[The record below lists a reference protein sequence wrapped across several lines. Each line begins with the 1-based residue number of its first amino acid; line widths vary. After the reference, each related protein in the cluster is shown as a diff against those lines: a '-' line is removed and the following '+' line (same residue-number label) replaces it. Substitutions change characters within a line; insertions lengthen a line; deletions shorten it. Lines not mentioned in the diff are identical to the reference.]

1 MSFGRKILIT
11 WLLSLAVFP
20 MTSRSYG
27 QESRSSTLENQIV
40 RLHVSKKDIDESAPW
55 QFEDIVQQTHLG
67 VVLPGGLI
75 LTTAYAV
82 ANASLLEMQ
91 RFGSSQKYPLDIH
104 FVDYEIN
111 LATLRPKEPVPGL
124 LPIAM
129 GGELKLDDTVD
140 IYRARDTDQLI
151 KIQANLQDVGV
162 FNGVTST
169 YSALAYQF
177 KTSQTGL
184 GWSEPVFQH
193 GKFVALCTGQD
204 VQYVHAIPSVFAA
217 HMLKDSLDERYR
229 GFPTAGVVLTPLVS
243 PDMRRHLGVAS
254 PGRGVRVAEIY
265 PDSPFIDSLKV
276 NDVIVEI
283 DQIPISDKGY
293 FNHPK
298 WGKVYLKY
306 LLNLHFGG
314 DTLRLKVLRGGLP
327 FEVSGKL
334 NRYDSNRAPVIAY
347 RFGQNIP
354 HVIFGGLIFQEFS
367 IDFLRQWGKEW
378 REIAPIHLL
387 YTLEYENR
395 PRSQANE
402 RLIFL
407 SRVLA
412 DPMNRGYGEI
422 ARTFV
427 EKVNG
432 QEVRSMQDLRTALGR
447 PITVRGKRY
456 AQIQLTRG
464 AGEIILAYDD
474 LADAHKRMAKTYEI
488 PSPDSFFSLAAP

>member
-1 MSFGRKILIT
+1 MSLGRRVVIAMILGFVS
-11 WLLSLAVFP
+11 LSLARP
-20 MTSRSYG
+20 ALAEENRSG
-27 QESRSSTLENQIV
+27 ALENQIV

-55 QFEDIVQQTHLG
+55 QFEDVIQQIHLG

-82 ANASLLEMQ
+82 ANSSHLEMQ
-91 RFGSSQKYPLDIH
+91 RFGSSQKYDLEIH

-111 LATLRPKEPVPGL
+111 LATLRLKEPVAGL
-124 LPIAM
+124 VPVSI
-129 GGELKLDDTVD
+129 GGELRLDDTVD
-140 IYRARDTDQLI
+140 IYRARDADQLI
-151 KIQANLQDVGV
+151 KIQASLQDVGV
-162 FNGVTST
+162 FNAVTST

-193 GKFVALCTGQD
+193 GKFVALSSGQD
-204 VQYVHAIPSVFAA
+204 LQYVHGIPASFVE
-217 HMLKDSLDERYR
+217 HMLKDSLDEKYR
-229 GFPTAGVVLTPLVS
+229 GFPTAGIQLTPLVS
-243 PDMRRHLGVAS
+243 PDLRRHLGIANA
-254 PGRGVRVAEIY
+254 GRGVRVADVY
-265 PDSPFIDSLKV
+265 PDSPFADSLKV

-283 DQIPISDKGY
+283 DQTPISDQGY

-306 LLNLHFGG
+306 LLNQHFGG

-327 FEVSGKL
+327 FEVTGKL
-334 NRYDSNRAPVIAY
+334 HRYDSNRAPVIAY
-347 RFGQNIP
+347 RYGKDIP

-367 IDFLRQWGKEW
+367 IDFLRQWGKDW
-378 REIAPIHLL
+378 RDIAPIHLL

-395 PRSQANE
+395 PRARADE

-422 ARTFV
+422 SRTFV
-427 EKVNG
+427 DKVNG
-432 QEVRSMQDLRTALGR
+432 REVRSMQDLKTALAS
-447 PITVRGKRY
+447 PITVRSKKY

-474 LADAHKRMAKTYEI
+474 LADAHKRIAKTYEI
-488 PSPDSFFSLAAP
+488 PSPESFFVP